1 MIKSNPIPAGSAT
14 HKLKNNIPK
23 KFSHCC
29 DSSEPH
35 IRLPSL
41 GIQQRDWDPQGI

>member
-23 KFSHCC
+23 KFSH
-29 DSSEPH
+29 SSEPH